1 MKTPEGDEIHFDELP
16 PLPEVPVPRLDVQQY
31 CGQWAWQNGDGDRF
45 PFLCGSASCGRTE
58 CKQIYY
64 TRRIRLISSLI
75 EEYKLNKFFTLTLDR
90 RKVNEETAWQEIQ
103 YIWNKMRT
111 ILKRKYPSFK
121 FVAVLE
127 QHKDDRYPHIH
138 GFTNTWIPQSEWSK
152 HWDNCG
158 GGPITDVRAVTGKA
172 EEYVSKELHAALYVG
187 KQNLLDARSRLEGRQ
202 RSIWRSTKMK
212 AKFELAEK
220 DPNWLLLKR
229 AIFKEV
235 PPNGT
240 ETGEFV
246 ERARG
251 AVSLPRT
258 ETGVENVETKVEAT
272 EPGEDQGATEE
283 ARGDQR
289 SDQKRKE

>member
-1 MKTPEGDEIHFDELP
+1 
-16 PLPEVPVPRLDVQQY
+16 
-31 CGQWAWQNGDGDRF
+31 
-45 PFLCGSASCGRTE
+45 
-58 CKQIYY
+58 
-64 TRRIRLISSLI
+64 
-75 EEYKLNKFFTLTLDR
+75 
-90 RKVNEETAWQEIQ
+90 
-103 YIWNKMRT
+103 
-111 ILKRKYPSFK
+111 
-121 FVAVLE
+121 
-127 QHKDDRYPHIH
+127 
-138 GFTNTWIPQSEWSK
+138 
-152 HWDNCG
+152 
-158 GGPITDVRAVTGKA
+158 
-172 EEYVSKELHAALYVG
+172 
-187 KQNLLDARSRLEGRQ
+187 
-202 RSIWRSTKMK
+202 MK